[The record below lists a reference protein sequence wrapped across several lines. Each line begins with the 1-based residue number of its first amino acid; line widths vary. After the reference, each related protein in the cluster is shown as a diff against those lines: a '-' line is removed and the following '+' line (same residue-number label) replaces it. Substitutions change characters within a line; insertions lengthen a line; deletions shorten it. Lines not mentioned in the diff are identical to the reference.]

1 MDVISSTKKKI
12 FNLQVVNAFANKVKA
27 VVTEKFS
34 HLSAE
39 GIGWLAVMFLHCATI
54 PSLLGL
60 IFAVSNV
67 IPSLDVVF
75 FIWGGLTLFFI
86 KALIKKDMLN
96 IITIGFGF
104 IVQAILLGAVV
115 FK

>member
-1 MDVISSTKKKI
+1 MDATSSTKKKV
-12 FNLQVVNAFANKVKA
+12 FNLNRVGHLALKVKA
-27 VVTEKFS
+27 ILAEKFS

-39 GIGWLAVMFLHCATI
+39 GIGWLAVMFMHCATI

-67 IPSLDVVF
+67 TPSLDVVF
-75 FIWGGLTLFFI
+75 FLWGGLTLLFI

-96 IITIGFGF
+96 IITIGIGF
-104 IVQAILLGAVV
+104 IIQAALLGMVV

>member
-1 MDVISSTKKKI
+1 M
-12 FNLQVVNAFANKVKA
+12 FNLKSINTVTNNLKA
-27 VVTEKFS
+27 VLREKLS

-39 GIGWLAVMFLHCATI
+39 GIGWLGIMFMHCATV

-67 IPSLDVVF
+67 LPSLDVVF

-86 KALIKKDMLN
+86 RALIKKDMLT
-96 IITIGFGF
+96 IITIGVGF
-104 IVQAILLGAVV
+104 IVQAALLGAVV

>member
-1 MDVISSTKKKI
+1 MDATSSTKKRT
-12 FNLQVVNAFANKVKA
+12 FNLQSINVFVGKVKNIIA
-27 VVTEKFS
+27 DKFS

-104 IVQAILLGAVV
+104 IIQAALLGAVV